1 MINIAV
7 LASGRGTNFE
17 AIVKAI
23 KSNYLKANL
32 KVLITDKKNAY
43 VRIRARTHGIREVF
57 IDPKRFNSPM
67 DFEKE
72 TVKILKEERVKL
84 VVLAGFMRVLSP
96 YFVNLYRKRILNIHP
111 SLLPAFKGKSAIE
124 RAYKYGVKVTGVTV
138 HFVDRKV
145 DNGPIILQESLK
157 IKDDYS
163 LEELEENIHRI
174 EHRLYPKAIK
184 LVIDG
189 KLKIKGR
196 RVIVEKF

>member
-43 VRIRARTHGIREVF
+43 VRIRARMHGVREVF

-72 TVKILKEERVKL
+72 IVKVLKEERVKL

-96 YFVNLYRKRILNIHP
+96 YFVNLYKNRILNVHP
-111 SLLPAFKGKSAIE
+111 SLLPAFKGKNAIE

-163 LEELEENIHRI
+163 LKELEENIHHI

-184 LVIDG
+184 LAIEG
-189 KLKIKGR
+189 RLKIKGR
-196 RVIVEKF
+196 RVTVEKL